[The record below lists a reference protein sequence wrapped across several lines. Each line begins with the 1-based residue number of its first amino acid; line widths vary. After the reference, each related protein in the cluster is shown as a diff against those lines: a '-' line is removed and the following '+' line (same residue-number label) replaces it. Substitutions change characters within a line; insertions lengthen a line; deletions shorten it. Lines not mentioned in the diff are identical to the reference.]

1 MFLSSATGTFLRP
14 DLPDNA
20 APRTAAVKTG
30 RRPPAKPAQRGLDG
44 REHGANLNQVGSA
57 PVFKRAAP
65 PEWWTEPTEPAA
77 RGVTTPRTFSLARMV
92 GSPITAWP
100 PGGHWLRLGFRM
112 AGNLD
117 LLHAIV
123 V

>member
-20 APRTAAVKTG
+20 APRTSAVKTG

-57 PVFKRAAP
+57 PVFKPAAP
-65 PEWWTEPTEPAA
+65 PGGGLSPLNLLPAGLPPRYLFPFSHFLFPLPEW
-77 RGVTTPRTFSLARMV
+77 
-92 GSPITAWP
+92 
-100 PGGHWLRLGFRM
+100 
-112 AGNLD
+112 
-117 LLHAIV
+117 
-123 V
+123 

>member
-77 RGVTTPRTFSLARMV
+77 RGVTAPLPFSLARMV
-92 GSPITAWP
+92 GSPITLLSRSGP
-100 PGGHWLRLGFRM
+100 PSGKVREGPTH
-112 AGNLD
+112 
-117 LLHAIV
+117 
-123 V
+123 